1 MVASRKDAEASRPR
15 RRPAT
20 TIEGRENQMIDKAIS
35 LAERQLEDGSA
46 SSQVIT
52 HFLKLGSVRE
62 QLERE
67 KLAAEITL
75 NQAKIDNMASA
86 ARVEAL
92 YGEAITAMRTYSGQE
107 VESEEFYE
115 D

>member
-1 MVASRKDAEASRPR
+1 
-15 RRPAT
+15 
-20 TIEGRENQMIDKAIS
+20 MIDKAIS

-107 VESEEFYE
+107 VESEEIYE

>member
-20 TIEGRENQMIDKAIS
+20 TIEGRENQLIDKAIS
-35 LAERQLEDGSA
+35 LAERQIEDGSA

-67 KLAAEITL
+67 KLAGENALI
-75 NQAKIDNMASA
+75 QAKIENMASA
-86 ARVEAL
+86 ARVEEL
-92 YGEAITAMRTYSGQE
+92 YGAAIQAMRTYSGQE
-107 VESEEFYE
+107 VESEEYYE
-115 D
+115 G

>member
-1 MVASRKDAEASRPR
+1 MVASRKDADASRPR

-67 KLAAEITL
+67 KLATEVTL
-75 NQAKIDNMASA
+75 NQAKIENMASA

-107 VESEEFYE
+107 VEETDGYE
-115 D
+115 G